1 MPAALTVMLL
11 PVAPVDQ
18 VIVPPAEG
26 EVLNVVEAPL
36 QSNVPALLL
45 IIGADGVLFEDK
57 INQPVSA
64 TPQLLVDRAK

>member
-1 MPAALTVMLL
+1 MLL

-45 IIGADGVLFEDK
+45 TVSAEGVLFAVK
-57 INQPVSA
+57 TNQLVSA
-64 TPQLLVDRAK
+64 TPQLVVDRAK